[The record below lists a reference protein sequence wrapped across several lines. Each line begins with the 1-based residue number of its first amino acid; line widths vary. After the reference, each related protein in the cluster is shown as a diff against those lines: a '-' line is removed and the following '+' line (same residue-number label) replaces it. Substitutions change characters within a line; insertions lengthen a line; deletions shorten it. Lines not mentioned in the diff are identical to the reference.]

1 MLKLRI
7 VFKMFKMCLVSEK
20 GTLIT
25 KRDEQLFSR
34 TFYCSGTSC
43 YTSYFENVIF

>member
-34 TFYCSGTSC
+34 TSLLQWYIVL
-43 YTSYFENVIF
+43 YFVF